1 MKIIKRLLI
10 IALILIALLVVA
22 LFVATSSPFITK
34 VLIPALQTEE
44 YTFTLD
50 DIDLGFGETNMTL
63 FIQSFKT
70 GYELASL
77 GADQKRIKS
86 LSIASKKGRK
96 SPRTRKNKRK
106 ISTSRKR
113 SRS

>member
-50 DIDLGFGETNMTL
+50 DIDLGFG
-63 FIQSFKT
+63 
-70 GYELASL
+70 
-77 GADQKRIKS
+77 
-86 LSIASKKGRK
+86 
-96 SPRTRKNKRK
+96 
-106 ISTSRKR
+106 
-113 SRS
+113 